1 MDDKEIVALY
11 HKRDEQAIAATHKKY
26 GSYLYRI
33 AVRIT
38 AHPSVSEECVN
49 DTYLGAWNSIPP
61 QRPAV
66 LQTYLGKITRRI
78 AIDRYRKNTAAKR
91 GGSEVSLSIN
101 ELEDCIPAPSSVEQE
116 IAGRQ
121 LSETINAFLSA
132 LPLEKRRAFLL
143 RYWYALSIKEISDL
157 LGASETKVR
166 NMLSRIR
173 KELKVYL
180 EKEGLFY
187 E

>member
-1 MDDKEIVALY
+1 MDDKEIVKLY
-11 HKRDEQAIAATHKKY
+11 YQRDENAIAATAQKY
-26 GSYLYRI
+26 GSYLYHI
-33 AVRIT
+33 AIHIT
-38 AHPSVSEECVN
+38 AHASTSEECVN

-91 GGSEVSLSIN
+91 GGNEVSLSIN
-101 ELEDCIPAPSSVEQE
+101 ELEECIPAISSVEQE
-116 IAGRQ
+116 IEGRQ
-121 LSETINAFLSA
+121 LSEIINTFLAA

-143 RYWYALSIKEISDL
+143 RYWYSLSIKEISDL
-157 LGASETKVR
+157 LGASEPKIR

-180 EKEGLFY
+180 EKEGLSY